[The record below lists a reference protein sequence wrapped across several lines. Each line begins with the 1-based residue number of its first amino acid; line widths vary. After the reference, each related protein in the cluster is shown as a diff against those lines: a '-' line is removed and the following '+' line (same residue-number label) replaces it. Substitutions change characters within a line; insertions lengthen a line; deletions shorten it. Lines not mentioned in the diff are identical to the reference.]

1 MTEGFSFSS
10 DTNMN
15 LAIEGK
21 SEPEKESSGDP
32 GSLFYLFKHTRFI
45 QHEVGLNV
53 SVVVC

>member
-1 MTEGFSFSS
+1 MSEVLTFSL

-15 LAIEGK
+15 LATEGR
-21 SEPEKESSGDP
+21 SEPEKETSGDA
-32 GSLFYLFKHTRFI
+32 GSLFYLIKHTRFI